1 MTLLFFQGVVF
12 SFIVFDQPIDQGL
25 RQEFSDRGLTLP
37 TRGLK
42 YGLQGIVNA
51 KNLRQN
57 TFSPSDGG
65 PACSDRGT
73 IVPSSPPGAT
83 PAIDV
88 LLSICSRTSQI

>member
-1 MTLLFFQGVVF
+1 MF

-37 TRGLK
+37 TKGLK

-57 TFSPSDGG
+57 TFSPSDVGL
-65 PACSDRGT
+65 ACSDRGA
-73 IVPSSPPGAT
+73 IAPLSPLALP
-83 PAIDV
+83 
-88 LLSICSRTSQI
+88 LQ